1 MVRRKVRRESG
12 RQYTKFYDPENGYF
26 FQQYW
31 DDWLDYR
38 DGFRST
44 YSDNTKLQPKQIHK
58 ERWCNGDFHKVSV
71 NKKIRML
78 LNRRK
83 ARKVKNNEKR

>member
-1 MVRRKVRRESG
+1 MKRKKVRRESG
-12 RQYTKFYDPENGYF
+12 RRYSKFYDPENGF
-26 FQQYW
+26 FFMQYW

-38 DGFRST
+38 DGYRST
-44 YSDNTKLQPKQIHK
+44 YTDSTKKQPKQISK

-71 NKKIRML
+71 NKKIDKL

-83 ARKVKNNEKR
+83 VRKNEKRR